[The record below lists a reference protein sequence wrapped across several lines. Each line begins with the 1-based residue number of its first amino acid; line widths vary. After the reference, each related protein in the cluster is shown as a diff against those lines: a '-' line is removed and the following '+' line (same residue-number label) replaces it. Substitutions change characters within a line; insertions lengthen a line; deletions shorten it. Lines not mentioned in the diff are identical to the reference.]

1 MNVKMESND
10 LVNKYSDYVV
20 KIAQQIKRNLHPN
33 IETQD
38 LVSYGMT
45 GLIEAANRFNP
56 KLGVNFT
63 TYSYY
68 RIKGAIYDGLRCMG
82 SLSRT
87 EYKRQTHE
95 EKEWLCVH
103 ETQKLNTSDDFTK
116 KAQQTASIYLV
127 SLEQQENIS
136 IKDENIERADD
147 LMAKLQLYEK
157 MKKAIG
163 YLSKK
168 EQDIIKLYYFE
179 ELSLEEVG
187 NKMGLSKSWTS
198 RKHAKALEKLSD
210 RFFNILKEK
219 NKN

>member
-1 MNVKMESND
+1 MNVKTESND

-56 KLGVNFT
+56 TLGVNFT

-87 EYKRQTHE
+87 EYKRQTYE
-95 EKEWLCVH
+95 EKEWLHLH
-103 ETQKLNTSDDFTK
+103 ETKKLNTSDDFTK

-136 IKDENIERADD
+136 LKDENIERADD

-187 NKMGLSKSWTS
+187 NKMGLSKSWTC